1 MKSMNTWP
9 NLTWINMV
17 LVDINWNPDRNELR
31 KFGETSLAML
41 TVIALVFYWLDRL
54 TAITSLYLCAAGLV
68 IFILSRISTK
78 LVKPFYLLLYAM
90 ALPIGFIL
98 TLILM
103 AVVYF
108 IILTPIGLIFRLIRR
123 DPLRRKFDPQ
133 TKTYWAPHHSPD
145 SLKRYFN
152 QF

>member
-1 MKSMNTWP
+1 MA
-9 NLTWINMV
+9 LI
-17 LVDINWNPDRNELR
+17 DINWKPDRNELR
-31 KFGETSLAML
+31 KFGEISLAML
-41 TVIALVFYWLDRL
+41 TVIALVFHWLDRL
-54 TAITSLYLCAAGLV
+54 SAVTSLYLCAAGLG

-90 ALPIGFIL
+90 ALPIGFVL
-98 TLILM
+98 TNILM
-103 AVVYF
+103 AIIYF

-123 DPLRRKFDPQ
+123 DPLQRKFDPRS
-133 TKTYWAPHHSPD
+133 KTYWVGHRSCD

>member
-1 MKSMNTWP
+1 MA
-9 NLTWINMV
+9 LI
-17 LVDINWNPDRNELR
+17 DINWNPDRNELR
-31 KFGETSLAML
+31 KFGEISLAML

-54 TAITSLYLCAAGLV
+54 TAVTSLYLCAAGLI

-78 LVKPFYLLLYAM
+78 LIKPFYLLLYAM
-90 ALPIGFIL
+90 ALPIGFVL
-98 TLILM
+98 THILM
-103 AVVYF
+103 GGFYF

-123 DPLRRKFDPQ
+123 DPLKRKFDPNA
-133 TKTYWAPHHSPD
+133 KTYWTPHRTPD